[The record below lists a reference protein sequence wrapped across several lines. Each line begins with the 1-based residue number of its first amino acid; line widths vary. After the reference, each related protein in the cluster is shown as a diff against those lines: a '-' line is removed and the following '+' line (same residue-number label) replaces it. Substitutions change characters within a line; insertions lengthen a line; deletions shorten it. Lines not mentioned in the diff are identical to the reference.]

1 MKTIEHLET
10 LSGPYPGLRPFRSE
24 EALVFFGRDEQVNEL
39 LAKLDRSRFL
49 AVVGTSGCGKS
60 SLVRAG
66 LIPALKTGLMV
77 SGGARWA
84 VATMRPGDQPIRNLA
99 RALIDD
105 GVVAGPA
112 AAVEHTPEFLAAALR
127 RGPLGL
133 AEALCDAPPPGQ
145 KKLLLLVDQ
154 FEEIFRFRREG
165 DRDEA
170 DAFVE
175 LLLASAAQEDVPI
188 YVVLTMRS
196 DYLGDCN
203 LFAGLPEALN
213 DSQFLTP
220 RLTRDQRRE
229 AIEAPA
235 LVFDGRVEPAL
246 VNRLLNDM
254 DAGPDQLPLMQHALM
269 RCWTRAAARPT
280 R

>member
-1 MKTIEHLET
+1 
-10 LSGPYPGLRPFRSE
+10 
-24 EALVFFGRDEQVNEL
+24 
-39 LAKLDRSRFL
+39 
-49 AVVGTSGCGKS
+49 
-60 SLVRAG
+60 
-66 LIPALKTGLMV
+66 
-77 SGGARWA
+77 
-84 VATMRPGDQPIRNLA
+84 GDQPIRNLA
-99 RALIDD
+99 RALLDD

-112 AAVEHTPEFLAAALR
+112 AGVEHMPELLMAALR

-133 AEALCDAPPPGQ
+133 AEVLRDAPPPGE

-154 FEEIFRFRREG
+154 FEEIFRFRSEGGRE
-165 DRDEA
+165 EA
-170 DAFVE
+170 DAFGVW
-175 LLLASAAQEDVPI
+175 LRVPPPQKDPPI

-220 RLTRDQRRE
+220 RLTREQRRE
-229 AIEAPA
+229 AIESPA
-235 LVFDGRVEPAL
+235 LVFEGRVEPAL

-269 RCWTRAAARPT
+269 RLWTRARRAALPLGDGAASPRGLVLTLADYEAIGGLKMALSGHADEVFDRLDEDQRTIAEVLFRALSERGAEGRDTRRPAPL
-280 R
+280 RS